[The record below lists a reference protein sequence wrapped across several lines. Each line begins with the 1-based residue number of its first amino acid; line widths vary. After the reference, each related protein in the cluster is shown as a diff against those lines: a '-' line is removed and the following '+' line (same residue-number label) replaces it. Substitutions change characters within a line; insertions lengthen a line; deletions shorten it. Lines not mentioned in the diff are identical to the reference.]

1 MFLRG
6 RCLLESHKSFAASID
21 DAIKTRSARLTELV
35 DRIELHA
42 NKTSSAQ
49 KFSDVHEYLFVSA
62 RMYKMCTRSEED
74 RKRIRAAVDRVTG
87 TIPWKRLTDDQVAR
101 SLWSIATVGAF
112 PRSLAEAN
120 LSDRVFSANK
130 SFANVVWSLARFSEL
145 RNVGNIASTS
155 EALVSHIDAD
165 RAKGFSDDELVSIL
179 RALATI
185 QCQ

>member
-1 MFLRG
+1 MFLRV
-6 RCLLESHKSFAASID
+6 RRLLESHKSFAASID

-35 DRIELHA
+35 DLIELHA

-74 RKRIRAAVDRVTG
+74 RKRIRAAVDRVTES
-87 TIPWKRLTDDQVAR
+87 IPWKRLSDDQVAR
-101 SLWSIATVGAF
+101 CLWSIATVGAF
-112 PRSLAEAN
+112 PKSLEETN
-120 LSDRVFSANK
+120 LSDRQFAANK
-130 SFANVVWSLARFSEL
+130 SFANVVWSLARLSEL
-145 RNVGNIASTS
+145 RKVGSCAFTS
-155 EALVSHIDAD
+155 EALLTHIDAG
-165 RAKGFSDDELVSIL
+165 RARTFSDDELVCIL